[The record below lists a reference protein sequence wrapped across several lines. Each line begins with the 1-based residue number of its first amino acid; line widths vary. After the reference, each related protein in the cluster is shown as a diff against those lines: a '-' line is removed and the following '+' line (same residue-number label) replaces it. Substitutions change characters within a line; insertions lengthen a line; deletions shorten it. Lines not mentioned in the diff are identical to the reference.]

1 MTNDFPSFDQR
12 EMLAYLPHS
21 RTYMSY
27 YVYWSCW
34 LVTDRTDDRECK
46 VLPVSTAKTKEL
58 VLVIRT
64 YLQWELDGFVFHSA
78 TFSIACLVQ
87 IGSGHGEETHHMVV
101 IISLGVQGH
110 DV

>member
-1 MTNDFPSFDQR
+1 M
-12 EMLAYLPHS
+12 
-21 RTYMSY
+21 
-27 YVYWSCW
+27 
-34 LVTDRTDDRECK
+34 
-46 VLPVSTAKTKEL
+46 STAKTKEL

-64 YLQWELDGFVFHSA
+64 YLQWELDGFVFHST
-78 TFSIACLVQ
+78 TFSIASLVQ

>member
-1 MTNDFPSFDQR
+1 MQ
-12 EMLAYLPHS
+12 
-21 RTYMSY
+21 
-27 YVYWSCW
+27 
-34 LVTDRTDDRECK
+34 
-46 VLPVSTAKTKEL
+46 STTSVNCKEL
-58 VLVIRT
+58 VLMILT

-78 TFSIACLVQ
+78 SFSVACLVQ